1 MVKAYSAPD
10 VSLAVCGPD
19 QQCVLIDRP
28 WIYWNSA
35 TRTWP
40 GRGAAALLSLPE
52 KSTNKSQIN
61 WLLLSL
67 LQYCYSSCT
76 VLEMSHT
83 SDCGDRSKLAFS
95 TVLPLSIFCRPVEG
109 RPAGRK
115 FVALCGHFYLV
126 S

>member
-1 MVKAYSAPD
+1 
-10 VSLAVCGPD
+10 
-19 QQCVLIDRP
+19 
-28 WIYWNSA
+28 
-35 TRTWP
+35 
-40 GRGAAALLSLPE
+40 LSLPE

-95 TVLPLSIFCRPVEG
+95 TVPPPPPPLNFLSPG
-109 RPAGRK
+109 RGTAGRTQVRCPVWP
-115 FVALCGHFYLV
+115 FLSGLLILAYHQHSTTIDVVVVLV
-126 S
+126 FFTETPVLRPDDYC